1 MPATIDEAVV
11 DTSLLRSQATRR
23 FLAAWWELRGA
34 KLLLTPEIVI
44 ELRRQ
49 LPKAT
54 FTDWTRRLEQEDP
67 AGKRYPAA
75 KRLRIV
81 NAAKRAAV
89 QWLHEELLNRNGL
102 YVTRQ
107 LTQIEEVEAFRIE
120 STLDAHPEVSYD
132 DHDKTAGDRKII
144 AEVRAMGRRVV
155 ITNNHNS
162 LRPKHVRECLE
173 AIGAGHG
180 SALQGGAKALDGLE
194 GNSHYDALAL
204 HSAVVAVWPD
214 APTKPEKGAV
224 ILRKHW
230 KAITEGGLRDV
241 AAGGS
246 KVWDRLVATEEI
258 TTWLAEVVPTLGGSA
273 ARRNQSAKHADER
286 QAARSEGWMGGRGT
300 TQAEGPDAIIPRP
313 L

>member
-1 MPATIDEAVV
+1 MPATIDEVVV

-23 FLAAWWELRGA
+23 FLTAWWELRGA
-34 KLLLTPEIVI
+34 KLLLTPEIVV

-49 LPKAT
+49 LPKTT
-54 FTDWTRRLEQEDP
+54 FTEWTKRLEHEDP
-67 AGKRYPAA
+67 AGKGYPAA

-89 QWLHEELLNRNGL
+89 QWLQQELVNPDGL

-107 LTQIEEVEAFRIE
+107 LSQVEEVEAFRIE

-132 DHDKTAGDRKII
+132 DHEKTAADRKII

-173 AIGAGHG
+173 GIGAGHG
-180 SALQGGAKALDGLE
+180 SALQGGAEALDGLE
-194 GNSHYDALAL
+194 GNSDYDTLAL

-214 APTKPEKGAV
+214 APTEPEKGAV
-224 ILRKHW
+224 ILRRHW

-241 AAGGS
+241 AAGGN
-246 KVWDRLVATEEI
+246 KVWDRLVETEAVDA
-258 TTWLAEVVPTLGGSA
+258 WLAEVVPTLRTST
-273 ARRNQSAKHADER
+273 ARRSQSAKRANER
-286 QAARSEGWMGGRGT
+286 QAARSEGWMGPGG
-300 TQAEGPDAIIPRP
+300 
-313 L
+313 